1 MTNNNGIWMNKASL
15 ISCQRLRA
23 VLALFFGA
31 SGTLAFSP
39 FDFWPA
45 ALISLF
51 GLQILT
57 LNRTTRQAFFI
68 GLCWGLGL
76 FGSGA
81 NWVYVSIAD
90 FGGMPTAIN
99 IFLVILLSAYLAF
112 YPALFAGI
120 LSRFF
125 PVSNAI
131 RLIIASPAL
140 WQLTECLRGW
150 VLTGFPWLQ
159 FGYSQIDGPMKAIA
173 PIFGVEGITFILMI
187 ISGLLVF
194 ATVHK
199 KPSAAIIAIIL
210 LLLPWPIRHYQWYT
224 LQPEKTTNIALVQGN
239 IPQDM
244 KWDPSILGKTLD
256 IYQDNSHSF
265 IGKADIIIWPESAIP
280 DYEYNQ
286 KDFFSDLDALLRQH
300 NTSLITGV
308 VDARPTLEGYKFYN
322 SIIVLGDKTPYQYP
336 APTRYDKHHLVPFG
350 EFVPLES
357 ILRPLAPLFNL
368 PMSSFSRG
376 NYIQPQLSVAGH
388 NITAAICYE
397 IILGEQVRDN
407 FRPDTEFLLTVSNDA
422 WFGRSIGPWQH
433 FQMARMRALE
443 LGRPLLRATNNG
455 VTAVVN
461 PDGSIQAE
469 IPQFTRQVLDAT
481 VTPTIGITPYF
492 RFGHW
497 PIWGATV
504 LFLIFAFM
512 KARQRN

>member
-1 MTNNNGIWMNKASL
+1 MNKASL
-15 ISCQRLRA
+15 MSCQRLRA
-23 VLALFFGA
+23 VLALFLGA

-45 ALISLF
+45 ALVSLF
-51 GLQILT
+51 GLQILS
-57 LNRTTRQAFFI
+57 LNRTTRQACFI

-90 FGGMPTAIN
+90 FGGMPTAVN
-99 IFLVILLSAYLAF
+99 VFLVILLSAYLAL
-112 YPALFAGI
+112 YPALFAG
-120 LSRFF
+120 LLNRFF
-125 PVSNAI
+125 PAANGI
-131 RLIIASPAL
+131 RLVIASPAL
-140 WQLTECLRGW
+140 WQLTEFLRGW

-173 PIFGVEGITFILMI
+173 PVLGVEGITFLLMM

-194 ATVHK
+194 AATQK
-199 KPSAAIIAIIL
+199 KISAAIFAIIL
-210 LLLPWPIRHYQWYT
+210 LLLPWPMRHYPWYT
-224 LQPEKTTNIALVQGN
+224 LQPEKATDIALVQGN
-239 IPQDM
+239 IPQDI
-244 KWDPSILGKTLD
+244 KWDPSVLGKTLD
-256 IYQDNSHSF
+256 VYLDNSRPF
-265 IGKADIIIWPESAIP
+265 IGKTPIIIWPESAIP

-286 KDFFSDLDALLRQH
+286 RDFLTKLDAVLRKH
-300 NTSLITGV
+300 NTSLLTGV
-308 VDARPTLEGYKFYN
+308 VDARSTLEGYKFYN

-336 APTRYDKHHLVPFG
+336 ALARYDKHHLVPFG

-376 NYIQPQLSVAGH
+376 HYIQPQLSVAGH
-388 NITAAICYE
+388 KITAAICYE

-407 FRPDTEFLLTVSNDA
+407 FKPDTEFLLTVSNDA

-443 LGRPLLRATNNG
+443 LGRPLLRGTNNG

-469 IPQFTRQVLDAT
+469 LPQFTRQVLEAN
-481 VTPTIGITPYF
+481 VTPANGVTPYF
-492 RFGHW
+492 RFGNW
-497 PIWGATV
+497 PIWGVSA
-504 LFLIFAFM
+504 LFLVFSFM
-512 KARQRN
+512 KKRRKT